1 MNKIIGIDVGGSTT
15 KIVGFDCSDVACSRM
30 LSPMY
35 VKASDQIAS
44 VYGAFGKFTTTN
56 TIDISDVKK
65 VMITG
70 VGSQFIDNK
79 LYGIDTCFLSEFE
92 CVGRGGLYIS
102 GYDKAII
109 VSMGTGT
116 AYISVDGDKI
126 MHEGGTGVGGGT
138 LLGLANKMIG
148 VRTFDNIIEL
158 AEKGNI
164 NNVNLTIGDISKNKI
179 SNMQGDITAA
189 NFGKI
194 SDVATHEDLALG
206 IVTLVFEAIGMC
218 AVFASREKALKNV
231 VLTGNLSKNNIGRR
245 TFDMLESIHDVKF
258 TIPEKSDY
266 ATAIGAALAAK

>member
-1 MNKIIGIDVGGSTT
+1 
-15 KIVGFDCSDVACSRM
+15 
-30 LSPMY
+30 
-35 VKASDQIAS
+35 
-44 VYGAFGKFTTTN
+44 
-56 TIDISDVKK
+56 
-65 VMITG
+65 
-70 VGSQFIDNK
+70 
-79 LYGIDTCFLSEFE
+79 
-92 CVGRGGLYIS
+92 
-102 GYDKAII
+102 
-109 VSMGTGT
+109 
-116 AYISVDGDKI
+116 

>member
-1 MNKIIGIDVGGSTT
+1 MGYIIGIDVGGSTT
-15 KIVGFDCSDVACSRM
+15 KIVGIRDGEITSM
-30 LSPMY
+30 IN
-35 VKASDQIAS
+35 VKADDPVTSA
-44 VYGAFGKFTTTN
+44 YGAFGKFLN
-56 TIDISDVKK
+56 ENDLKIEDIDK
-65 VMITG
+65 VMFTG
-70 VGSQFIDNK
+70 VGSSFLKDE
-79 LYGIDTCFLSEFE
+79 LYGIKCEKVDEFLAI
-92 CVGRGGLYIS
+92 GLGGKYLS
-102 GYDKAII
+102 GLDKALI

-116 AYISVDGDKI
+116 AYISVVGDNI

-158 AEKGNI
+158 AEKGDI
-164 NNVNLTIGDISKNKI
+164 KNVNLTIGDISKNKI
-179 SNMQGDITAA
+179 SNMQGDITAS

-206 IVTLVFEAIGMC
+206 IATLVFEAIGMC
-218 AVFASREKALKNV
+218 AVFASREKGLKNV
-231 VLTGNLSKNNIGRR
+231 VLTGNLSKNHIGRK